1 MTHVSLLP
9 PPPATLLSSEIRR
22 RRKLWEIESKWHC
35 AIVGTCLT
43 LAELRKLA
51 AKTRIAQADGMS
63 DYELHGAFVSASGGN
78 SPVGKLLHK
87 LLERK
92 FHLYISR
99 FDRAATTED
108 LAGQWDRCRKDGDIP
123 GAFWALVTHPLLTA
137 ELRDRAYG
145 EVHMLSHLSGA
156 SNRADLRRLADLER
170 RTADLALDLAAARR
184 RHTDD
189 GDRIAELQRDL
200 AGEPVT
206 RRRAEAL
213 EARVAELE
221 SGSAVAELKS
231 RLAQA
236 IAAQDKAMRRV
247 EALEQRLTE
256 RDAVIGML
264 TEENLRLLRAGEAA
278 RPCGASP
285 ESCDA
290 PPPSCPNL
298 GGRCVLYVG
307 GAHRMV
313 PHLQA
318 AVERCNGELLYH
330 DGGVEE
336 GCARLANALIRADA
350 ILCPIT
356 CVSHDAVD
364 HIKRA
369 CRRRAKPFVPLR
381 STGLSAFLQGLEML
395 GDTMV
400 VEGLDP

>member
-1 MTHVSLLP
+1 MPL
-9 PPPATLLSSEIRR
+9 AMQGGAADIRR
-22 RRKLWEIESKWHC
+22 RRKLWEIEGKWHC

-51 AKTRIAQADGMS
+51 VKTCVAKADGMS
-63 DYELHGAFVSASGGN
+63 DYELHGAFVGAAGGN
-78 SPVGKLLHK
+78 STVGKLLHK
-87 LLERK
+87 LLDRK
-92 FHLYISR
+92 FPLYISR
-99 FDRAATTED
+99 FAKATTTDE
-108 LAGQWDRCRKDGDIP
+108 LARQWDQCRKEGDIP
-123 GAFWALVTHPLLTA
+123 GALWALITHPLLTA

-156 SNRADLRRLADLER
+156 SNRADLRRLTELER
-170 RTADLALDLAAARR
+170 RTTDLTLDLAAARR
-184 RHTDD
+184 RHAED
-189 GDRIAELQRDL
+189 GDRLAELQRDL

-206 RRRAEAL
+206 RRRADAL

-221 SGSAVAELKS
+221 SGSVLAEIKG

-236 IAAQDKAMRRV
+236 LSGQEQALRRI
-247 EALEQRLTE
+247 EALEQRLAE
-256 RDAVIGML
+256 RNAVVAEL
-264 TEENLRLLRAGEAA
+264 TEENLRLACVVKMPQ
-278 RPCGASP
+278 PCIVCEGNA
-285 ESCDA
+285 DD

-381 STGLSAFLQGLEML
+381 STGLSAFLQGLEL
-395 GDTMV
+395 IGGTMPL
-400 VEGLDP
+400 EGADA